1 MSKLPLRKIKVL
13 GYELI
18 DEPPQHIAAA
28 VCDDLG
34 HGDARGYFF
43 LNPHSIVQAAGD
55 AGLQGCFLDEHA
67 ELFCDG
73 VGLSLANRLLNRQ
86 PIHRVW
92 GQDFFLAVS
101 RELSDRHQGRVY
113 FLGGHADA
121 LESLLA
127 KYRREFSGIAA
138 ISGETPPFKP
148 EFSSTDVATMAERI
162 NAFRPDVLWIGVG
175 SPKQEKLLRALQP
188 LCRVPCAAAI
198 GAVFDFYGGRVSPGP
213 EWVQRSGLLWA
224 YRLVM
229 EPRRLWRRTLISAP
243 LFVLQVLR
251 ELVHQS

>member
-1 MSKLPLRKIKVL
+1 MGKLPLRKIRVL
-13 GYELI
+13 GYELLN
-18 DEPPQHIAAA
+18 EPPQRIAAA
-28 VCDDLG
+28 VCDDM
-34 HGDARGYFF
+34 DRGNPRNYFF
-43 LNPHSIVQAAGD
+43 LNPHSIVQAASD
-55 AGLQGCFLDEHA
+55 AGLHGCFLDADA
-67 ELFCDG
+67 ELLCDG

-86 PIHRVW
+86 PVHRVW

-101 RELSDRHQGRVY
+101 RELSKRRQGRVY
-113 FLGGHADA
+113 FLGGRTDA
-121 LESLLA
+121 LESLLD
-127 KYRREFSGIAA
+127 KYHREFSGITAV
-138 ISGETPPFKP
+138 SGEAPPFKP
-148 EFSSTDVATMAERI
+148 EFSSMDVGAMAERI
-162 NAFRPDVLWIGVG
+162 NAFRPDVLWVGVG

-188 LCRVPCAAAI
+188 LCRVRCAAAI
-198 GAVFDFYGGRVSPGP
+198 GAVFDFYGGRVSLGP

>member
-1 MSKLPLRKIKVL
+1 MSKLPLRKIRVL

-18 DEPPQHIAAA
+18 NEPPQTIAAA
-28 VCDDLG
+28 VCDDIG
-34 HGDARGYFF
+34 RGDPRSYFF
-43 LNPHSIVQAAGD
+43 LNPHSVVQAAGD
-55 AGLQGCFLDEHA
+55 ARLQECFLDQDA
-67 ELFCDG
+67 ELLCDG

-86 PIHRVW
+86 PVHRVW

-101 RELSDRHQGRVY
+101 RELSHRRQGRVY

-121 LESLLA
+121 LESLLS
-127 KYRREFSGIAA
+127 KYRNEFPGITAT
-138 ISGETPPFKP
+138 SGETPPFKP
-148 EFSSTDVATMAERI
+148 EFSSADVAAMAERI
-162 NAFRPDVLWIGVG
+162 NAFHPDVLWVGVG

-188 LCRVPCAAAI
+188 LCHISCAAAI
-198 GAVFDFYGGRVSPGP
+198 GAVFDFYGGRVSLGP

-243 LFVLQVLR
+243 LFVLRVLR
-251 ELVHQS
+251 EAVRQS